1 MFQLISAVLKMAEGK
16 AVTVRFMGHRR
27 SLNRVIWTVL
37 CAVLVAAIAAGAP
50 FDH

>member
-1 MFQLISAVLKMAEGK
+1 MFQLINVILKMAEGK
-16 AVTVRFMGHRR
+16 AVTVNAFGARR

-50 FDH
+50 FDY